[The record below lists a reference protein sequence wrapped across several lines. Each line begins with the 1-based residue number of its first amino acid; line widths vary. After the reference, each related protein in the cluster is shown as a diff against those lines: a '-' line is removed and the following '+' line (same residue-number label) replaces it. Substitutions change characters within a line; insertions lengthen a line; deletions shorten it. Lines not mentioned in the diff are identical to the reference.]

1 MGPWNRSHPPVRLAA
16 IGSGILALL
25 FPTVAAACATCMNDP
40 ARQKSIPILLG
51 FIGVPFLVAG
61 GLFVLFRQSFK
72 K

>member
-1 MGPWNRSHPPVRLAA
+1 MGPWNRSRTRVAA
-16 IGSGILALL
+16 GALGLWGLL

-61 GLFVLFRQSFK
+61 GVFVLFRQSFK